1 MFPLLSNIFFHC
13 FGNNY
18 FGGKYM
24 AIKLLVFD
32 FRESERDFFRSHE
45 LENFEI
51 TFFPE
56 SLNKETLKNLSS
68 DLLEQTAVISVFV
81 DSEVTE
87 EVINSFKNLRIIST
101 RSTGVEHINK
111 KAADAKNIAVVNVEG
126 YGARPVAQYTIGL
139 ILALVR
145 QIIPASEYLKSENRI
160 CQSFVG
166 RDISKFTIGIVG
178 TGSIGFAVAKH
189 ALAFGMKVL
198 AYDIAERKEL
208 TEKYEIQYVD
218 FNTLLR
224 NADIVSIHIPY
235 TGENKDMFG
244 FEQFSIMKNTAYLI
258 NTSRGEIVNIRDLY
272 NAVTKGAI
280 KGAALDVV
288 TCEYFNFKCSNLS
301 HTLHNNFNCVEEAKI
316 LREFVKHPDV
326 IVTPHIAY
334 ETQDAID
341 YILEVTFIAISDII
355 KGGNSYRVN

>member
-1 MFPLLSNIFFHC
+1 
-13 FGNNY
+13 
-18 FGGKYM
+18 M

-32 FRESERDFFRSHE
+32 FRESEKDFFRSHE
-45 LENFEI
+45 LENFDI
-51 TFFPE
+51 TFFTE
-56 SLNKETLKNLSS
+56 SLNEETVKNLSS
-68 DLLEQTAVISVFV
+68 ELLDNTSVISVFI

-87 EVINSFKNLRIIST
+87 NVINSFKNLRIIST

-111 KAADAKNIAVVNVEG
+111 RSADAKNIAVVNVEG

-145 QIIPASEYLKSENRI
+145 KIIPASEYLKTQNRV
-160 CQSFVG
+160 CQNFVG
-166 RDISKFTIGIVG
+166 RDISKFTIGIIG
-178 TGSIGFAVAKH
+178 TGSIGIAVAKL
-189 ALAFGMKVL
+189 ASAFGMKIL
-198 AYDIAERKEL
+198 AYDIS
-208 TEKYEIQYVD
+208 EKIEFAKKYNVEYTD

-224 NADIVSIHIPY
+224 EADIVTIHIPY
-235 TGENKDMFG
+235 TGENKYMFA

-258 NTSRGEIVNIRDLY
+258 NTSRGEIVNIKDLY
-272 NAVTKGAI
+272 SAVTKGAI

-288 TCEYFNFKCSNLS
+288 TCEYFNFKCSNLTQ
-301 HTLHNNFNCVEEAKI
+301 TLYNNFECVEESKI
-316 LREFVKHPDV
+316 LTELIKNQNV

>member
-1 MFPLLSNIFFHC
+1 MAIILFK
-13 FGNNY
+13 GEY
-18 FGGKYM
+18 YM

-32 FRESERDFFRSHE
+32 FRESEKDFFRSHE
-45 LENFEI
+45 LENFDI
-51 TFFPE
+51 TFFTE
-56 SLNKETLKNLSS
+56 SLNEETVKNLSS
-68 DLLEQTAVISVFV
+68 ELLDNTSVISVFI
-81 DSEVTE
+81 DSEVTAN
-87 EVINSFKNLRIIST
+87 VINSFKNLRIIST

-111 KAADAKNIAVVNVEG
+111 RSADAKNIAVVNVEG

-145 QIIPASEYLKSENRI
+145 KIIPASEYLKTKNRV
-160 CQSFVG
+160 CQNFVG
-166 RDISKFTIGIVG
+166 RDISKFTIGIIG
-178 TGSIGFAVAKH
+178 TGSIGIAVAKL
-189 ALAFGMKVL
+189 ASAFGMKIL
-198 AYDIAERKEL
+198 AYDIS
-208 TEKYEIQYVD
+208 EKIEFAKKYNVEYTD

-224 NADIVSIHIPY
+224 EADIVTIHIPY
-235 TGENKDMFG
+235 TGENKYMFA

-258 NTSRGEIVNIRDLY
+258 NTSRGEIVNIKDLY
-272 NAVTKGAI
+272 SAVTKGAI

-288 TCEYFNFKCSNLS
+288 TCEYFNFKCSNLTQ
-301 HTLHNNFNCVEEAKI
+301 TLYNNFECVEESKI
-316 LREFVKHPDV
+316 LTELIKNQNV

>member
-1 MFPLLSNIFFHC
+1 
-13 FGNNY
+13 
-18 FGGKYM
+18 M

-32 FRESERDFFRSHE
+32 FRESEKDFFRSHE
-45 LENFEI
+45 LENFDI
-51 TFFPE
+51 TFFTE
-56 SLNKETLKNLSS
+56 SLNEETVKNLSS
-68 DLLEQTAVISVFV
+68 ELLDNTSVISVFI

-87 EVINSFKNLRIIST
+87 NVINSFKNLRIIST

-111 KAADAKNIAVVNVEG
+111 RSADAKNIAVVNVEG

-145 QIIPASEYLKSENRI
+145 KIIPASEYLKAKNRV
-160 CQSFVG
+160 CQNFVG
-166 RDISKFTIGIVG
+166 RDISKFTIGIIG
-178 TGSIGFAVAKH
+178 TGNIGIAVAKL
-189 ALAFGMKVL
+189 ASAFGMKIL
-198 AYDIAERKEL
+198 AYDIS
-208 TEKYEIQYVD
+208 EKIEFAKKYNVEYTD

-224 NADIVSIHIPY
+224 EADIVTIHIPY
-235 TGENKDMFG
+235 TGENKYMFA

-258 NTSRGEIVNIRDLY
+258 NTSRGEIVNIKDLY
-272 NAVTKGAI
+272 SAVTKGAI

-288 TCEYFNFKCSNLS
+288 TCEYFNFKCSNLTQ
-301 HTLHNNFNCVEEAKI
+301 TLYNNFECVEESKI
-316 LREFVKHPDV
+316 LPELIKNQNV

>member
-1 MFPLLSNIFFHC
+1 MAIILFK
-13 FGNNY
+13 GEY
-18 FGGKYM
+18 YM

-32 FRESERDFFRSHE
+32 FRESEKDFFRSHE
-45 LENFEI
+45 LENFDI
-51 TFFPE
+51 TFFTE
-56 SLNKETLKNLSS
+56 SLNEETVKNLSS
-68 DLLEQTAVISVFV
+68 ELLDNTSVISVFI

-87 EVINSFKNLRIIST
+87 NVINSFKNLRIIST

-111 KAADAKNIAVVNVEG
+111 RSADAKNIAVVNVEG

-145 QIIPASEYLKSENRI
+145 KIIPASEYLKAKNRV
-160 CQSFVG
+160 CQNFVG
-166 RDISKFTIGIVG
+166 RDISKFTIGIIG
-178 TGSIGFAVAKH
+178 TGSIGIAVAKL
-189 ALAFGMKVL
+189 ASAFGMKIL
-198 AYDIAERKEL
+198 AYDIS
-208 TEKYEIQYVD
+208 EKIEFAKKYNVEYTD

-224 NADIVSIHIPY
+224 EADIVTIHIPY
-235 TGENKDMFG
+235 TGENKYMFA

-258 NTSRGEIVNIRDLY
+258 NTSRGEIVNIKDLY
-272 NAVTKGAI
+272 SAVTKGAI

-288 TCEYFNFKCSNLS
+288 TCEYFNFKCSNL
-301 HTLHNNFNCVEEAKI
+301 TQILYNNFECVEESKI
-316 LREFVKHPDV
+316 LTGLIKNQNV

>member
-1 MFPLLSNIFFHC
+1 
-13 FGNNY
+13 
-18 FGGKYM
+18 M

-32 FRESERDFFRSHE
+32 FRESEKDFFRSHE
-45 LENFEI
+45 LENFDI
-51 TFFPE
+51 TFFTE
-56 SLNKETLKNLSS
+56 SLNEETVKNLSS
-68 DLLEQTAVISVFV
+68 ELLDNTSVISVFI

-87 EVINSFKNLRIIST
+87 NVINSFKNLRIIST

-111 KAADAKNIAVVNVEG
+111 RSADAKNIAVVNVEG

-145 QIIPASEYLKSENRI
+145 KIIPASEYLKAKNRV
-160 CQSFVG
+160 CQNFVG
-166 RDISKFTIGIVG
+166 RDISKFTIGIIG
-178 TGSIGFAVAKH
+178 TGNIGIAVAKL
-189 ALAFGMKVL
+189 ASAFGMKIL
-198 AYDIAERKEL
+198 AYDIS
-208 TEKYEIQYVD
+208 EKIEFAKKYNVEYTD

-224 NADIVSIHIPY
+224 EADIVTIHIPY
-235 TGENKDMFG
+235 TGENKYMFA

-258 NTSRGEIVNIRDLY
+258 NTSRGEIVNIKDLY
-272 NAVTKGAI
+272 SAVTKGAI

-288 TCEYFNFKCSNLS
+288 TCEYFNFKCSNLTQ
-301 HTLHNNFNCVEEAKI
+301 TLYNNFECVEESKI
-316 LREFVKHPDV
+316 LTELIKNQNV

>member
-1 MFPLLSNIFFHC
+1 
-13 FGNNY
+13 
-18 FGGKYM
+18 M

-32 FRESERDFFRSHE
+32 FRESEKDFFRSHE
-45 LENFEI
+45 LENFDI
-51 TFFPE
+51 TFFTE
-56 SLNKETLKNLSS
+56 SLNEETVKNLSS
-68 DLLEQTAVISVFV
+68 ELLDNTSVISVFI

-87 EVINSFKNLRIIST
+87 NVINSFKNLRIIST

-111 KAADAKNIAVVNVEG
+111 RSADAKNIAVVNVEG

-145 QIIPASEYLKSENRI
+145 KIIPASEYLKAKNRV
-160 CQSFVG
+160 CQNFVG
-166 RDISKFTIGIVG
+166 RDISKFTIGIIG
-178 TGSIGFAVAKH
+178 TGSIGIAVAKL
-189 ALAFGMKVL
+189 ASAFGMKIL
-198 AYDIAERKEL
+198 AYDIS
-208 TEKYEIQYVD
+208 EKIEFAKKYNVEYTD

-224 NADIVSIHIPY
+224 EADIVTIHIPY
-235 TGENKDMFG
+235 TGENKYMFA

-258 NTSRGEIVNIRDLY
+258 NTSRGEIVNIKDLY
-272 NAVTKGAI
+272 SAVTKGAI

-288 TCEYFNFKCSNLS
+288 TCEYFNFKCSNLTQ
-301 HTLHNNFNCVEEAKI
+301 TLYNNFECVEESKI
-316 LREFVKHPDV
+316 LTELIKNQNV

>member
-1 MFPLLSNIFFHC
+1 
-13 FGNNY
+13 
-18 FGGKYM
+18 M

-32 FRESERDFFRSHE
+32 FRESEKDFFRSHE
-45 LENFEI
+45 LENFDI
-51 TFFPE
+51 TFFTE
-56 SLNKETLKNLSS
+56 SLNVETVKNLSS
-68 DLLEQTAVISVFV
+68 ELLDNTSVISVFI

-87 EVINSFKNLRIIST
+87 NVINSFKNLRIIST

-111 KAADAKNIAVVNVEG
+111 RSADAKNIAVVNVEG

-145 QIIPASEYLKSENRI
+145 KIIPASEYLKTKHRV
-160 CQSFVG
+160 CQNFVG
-166 RDISKFTIGIVG
+166 RDISKFTIGIIG
-178 TGSIGFAVAKH
+178 TGSIGIAVAKL
-189 ALAFGMKVL
+189 ASAFGMKIL
-198 AYDIAERKEL
+198 AYDIS
-208 TEKYEIQYVD
+208 EKIEFAKKYNVEYTD

-224 NADIVSIHIPY
+224 EADIVTIHIPY
-235 TGENKDMFG
+235 TGENKYMFA

-258 NTSRGEIVNIRDLY
+258 NTSRGEIVNIKDLY
-272 NAVTKGAI
+272 SAVTKGAI

-288 TCEYFNFKCSNLS
+288 TCEYFNFKCSNLTQ
-301 HTLHNNFNCVEEAKI
+301 TLYNNFECVEESKI
-316 LREFVKHPDV
+316 LTELIKNQNV

>member
-1 MFPLLSNIFFHC
+1 
-13 FGNNY
+13 
-18 FGGKYM
+18 M

-32 FRESERDFFRSHE
+32 FRESEKDFFRSHE
-45 LENFEI
+45 LENFDI
-51 TFFPE
+51 TFFTE
-56 SLNKETLKNLSS
+56 SLNEETVKNLSS
-68 DLLEQTAVISVFV
+68 ELLDNTSVISVFI
-81 DSEVTE
+81 DSEVTGN
-87 EVINSFKNLRIIST
+87 VINSFKNLRIIST

-111 KAADAKNIAVVNVEG
+111 RSADAKNIAVVNVEG

-145 QIIPASEYLKSENRI
+145 KIIPASEYLKTQNRV
-160 CQSFVG
+160 CQNFVG
-166 RDISKFTIGIVG
+166 RDISKFTIGIIG
-178 TGSIGFAVAKH
+178 TGSIGIAVAKL
-189 ALAFGMKVL
+189 ASAFGMKIL
-198 AYDIAERKEL
+198 AYDIS
-208 TEKYEIQYVD
+208 EKIEFAKKYNVEYTD

-224 NADIVSIHIPY
+224 EADIVTIHIPY
-235 TGENKDMFG
+235 TGENKYMFA

-258 NTSRGEIVNIRDLY
+258 NTSRGEIVNIKDLY
-272 NAVTKGAI
+272 SAVTKGAI

-288 TCEYFNFKCSNLS
+288 TCEYFNFKCSNLTQ
-301 HTLHNNFNCVEEAKI
+301 TLYNNFECVEESKI
-316 LREFVKHPDV
+316 LTELIKNQNV

>member
-1 MFPLLSNIFFHC
+1 MAIILFK
-13 FGNNY
+13 GEY
-18 FGGKYM
+18 YM

-32 FRESERDFFRSHE
+32 FRESEKDFFRSHE
-45 LENFEI
+45 LENFDI
-51 TFFPE
+51 TFFTE
-56 SLNKETLKNLSS
+56 SLNEETVKNLSS
-68 DLLEQTAVISVFV
+68 ELLDNTSVISVFI
-81 DSEVTE
+81 DSEVTGN
-87 EVINSFKNLRIIST
+87 VINSFKNLRIIST

-111 KAADAKNIAVVNVEG
+111 RSADAKNIAVVNVEG

-145 QIIPASEYLKSENRI
+145 KIIPASEYLKTQNRV
-160 CQSFVG
+160 CQNFVG
-166 RDISKFTIGIVG
+166 RDISKFTIGIIG
-178 TGSIGFAVAKH
+178 TGSIGIAVAKL
-189 ALAFGMKVL
+189 ASAFGMKIL
-198 AYDIAERKEL
+198 AYDIS
-208 TEKYEIQYVD
+208 EKIEFAKKYNVEYTD

-224 NADIVSIHIPY
+224 EADIVTIHIPY
-235 TGENKDMFG
+235 TGENKYMFA

-258 NTSRGEIVNIRDLY
+258 NTSRGEIVNIKDLY
-272 NAVTKGAI
+272 SAVTKGAI

-288 TCEYFNFKCSNLS
+288 TCEYFNFKCSNLTQ
-301 HTLHNNFNCVEEAKI
+301 TLYNNFECVEESKI
-316 LREFVKHPDV
+316 LTELIKNQNV

>member
-1 MFPLLSNIFFHC
+1 
-13 FGNNY
+13 
-18 FGGKYM
+18 M

-87 EVINSFKNLRIIST
+87 DVINSFKNLRIIST

-145 QIIPASEYLKSENRI
+145 QIIPASE
-160 CQSFVG
+160 
-166 RDISKFTIGIVG
+166 
-178 TGSIGFAVAKH
+178 
-189 ALAFGMKVL
+189 
-198 AYDIAERKEL
+198 
-208 TEKYEIQYVD
+208 
-218 FNTLLR
+218 
-224 NADIVSIHIPY
+224 
-235 TGENKDMFG
+235 
-244 FEQFSIMKNTAYLI
+244 
-258 NTSRGEIVNIRDLY
+258 
-272 NAVTKGAI
+272 
-280 KGAALDVV
+280 
-288 TCEYFNFKCSNLS
+288 
-301 HTLHNNFNCVEEAKI
+301 
-316 LREFVKHPDV
+316 
-326 IVTPHIAY
+326 
-334 ETQDAID
+334 
-341 YILEVTFIAISDII
+341 
-355 KGGNSYRVN
+355 

>member
-1 MFPLLSNIFFHC
+1 
-13 FGNNY
+13 
-18 FGGKYM
+18 M

-32 FRESERDFFRSHE
+32 FRESEKDFFRSHE
-45 LENFEI
+45 LENFDI
-51 TFFPE
+51 TFFTE
-56 SLNKETLKNLSS
+56 SLNEETVKNLSS
-68 DLLEQTAVISVFV
+68 ELLDNTSVISVFI
-81 DSEVTE
+81 DSEVTAN
-87 EVINSFKNLRIIST
+87 VINSFKNLRIIST

-111 KAADAKNIAVVNVEG
+111 RSADAKNIAVVNVEG

-145 QIIPASEYLKSENRI
+145 KIIPASEYLKTKHRV
-160 CQSFVG
+160 CQNFVG
-166 RDISKFTIGIVG
+166 RDISKFTIGIIG
-178 TGSIGFAVAKH
+178 TGSIGIAVAKL
-189 ALAFGMKVL
+189 ASAFGMKIL
-198 AYDIAERKEL
+198 AYDIS
-208 TEKYEIQYVD
+208 EKIEFAKKYNVEYTD

-224 NADIVSIHIPY
+224 EADIVTIHIPY
-235 TGENKDMFG
+235 TGENKYMFA

-258 NTSRGEIVNIRDLY
+258 NTSRGEIVNIKDLY
-272 NAVTKGAI
+272 SAVTKGAI

-288 TCEYFNFKCSNLS
+288 TCEYFNFKCSNLTQ
-301 HTLHNNFNCVEEAKI
+301 TLYNNFECVEESKI
-316 LREFVKHPDV
+316 LTELIKNQNV

>member
-1 MFPLLSNIFFHC
+1 
-13 FGNNY
+13 
-18 FGGKYM
+18 M

-32 FRESERDFFRSHE
+32 FRESEKDFFRSHE
-45 LENFEI
+45 LENFDI
-51 TFFPE
+51 TFFTE
-56 SLNKETLKNLSS
+56 SLNEETVKNLSS
-68 DLLEQTAVISVFV
+68 ELLDNTSVISVFI

-87 EVINSFKNLRIIST
+87 NVINSFKNLRIIST

-111 KAADAKNIAVVNVEG
+111 RSADAKNIAVVNVEG

-145 QIIPASEYLKSENRI
+145 KIIPASEYLKAKNRV
-160 CQSFVG
+160 CQNFVG
-166 RDISKFTIGIVG
+166 RDISKFTIGIIG
-178 TGSIGFAVAKH
+178 TGSIGIAVAKL
-189 ALAFGMKVL
+189 ASAFGMKIL
-198 AYDIAERKEL
+198 AYDIS
-208 TEKYEIQYVD
+208 EKIEFAKKYNVEYTD

-224 NADIVSIHIPY
+224 EADIVTIHIPY
-235 TGENKDMFG
+235 TGENKYMFA

-258 NTSRGEIVNIRDLY
+258 NTSRGEIVNIKDLY
-272 NAVTKGAI
+272 SAVTKGAI

-288 TCEYFNFKCSNLS
+288 TCEYFNFKCSNLTQ
-301 HTLHNNFNCVEEAKI
+301 TLHNNFECVEESKI
-316 LREFVKHPDV
+316 LTELIKNQNV

>member
-1 MFPLLSNIFFHC
+1 MAIILLK
-13 FGNNY
+13 GEY
-18 FGGKYM
+18 YM

-32 FRESERDFFRSHE
+32 FRESEKDFFRSHE
-45 LENFEI
+45 LENFDI
-51 TFFPE
+51 TFFTE
-56 SLNKETLKNLSS
+56 SLNEETVKNLSS
-68 DLLEQTAVISVFV
+68 ELLDNTSVISVFI

-87 EVINSFKNLRIIST
+87 NVINSFKNLRIIST

-111 KAADAKNIAVVNVEG
+111 RSADAKNIAVVNVEG

-145 QIIPASEYLKSENRI
+145 KIIPASEYLKTKHRV
-160 CQSFVG
+160 CQNFVG
-166 RDISKFTIGIVG
+166 RDISKFTIGIIG
-178 TGSIGFAVAKH
+178 TGSIGIAVAKL
-189 ALAFGMKVL
+189 ASAFGMKIL
-198 AYDIAERKEL
+198 AYDIS
-208 TEKYEIQYVD
+208 EKIEFAKKYNVEYTD

-224 NADIVSIHIPY
+224 EADIVTIHIPY
-235 TGENKDMFG
+235 TGENKYMFA

-258 NTSRGEIVNIRDLY
+258 NTSRGEIVNIKDLY
-272 NAVTKGAI
+272 SAVTKGAI

-288 TCEYFNFKCSNLS
+288 TCEYFNFKCSNLTQ
-301 HTLHNNFNCVEEAKI
+301 TLYNNFECVEESKI
-316 LREFVKHPDV
+316 LTELIKNQNV

>member
-1 MFPLLSNIFFHC
+1 
-13 FGNNY
+13 
-18 FGGKYM
+18 M

-32 FRESERDFFRSHE
+32 FRESEKDFFRSHE
-45 LENFEI
+45 LENFDI
-51 TFFPE
+51 TFFTE
-56 SLNKETLKNLSS
+56 SLNEETVKNLSS
-68 DLLEQTAVISVFV
+68 ELLDNTSVISVFI

-87 EVINSFKNLRIIST
+87 NVINSFKNLRIIST

-111 KAADAKNIAVVNVEG
+111 RSADAKNIAVVNVEG

-145 QIIPASEYLKSENRI
+145 KIIPASEYLKNKNRV
-160 CQSFVG
+160 CQNFVG
-166 RDISKFTIGIVG
+166 RDISKFTIGIIG
-178 TGSIGFAVAKH
+178 TGSIGIAVAKL
-189 ALAFGMKVL
+189 ASAFGMKIL
-198 AYDIAERKEL
+198 AYDIS
-208 TEKYEIQYVD
+208 EKIEFAKKYNVEYTD

-224 NADIVSIHIPY
+224 EADIVTIHIPY
-235 TGENKDMFG
+235 TGENKYMFA

-258 NTSRGEIVNIRDLY
+258 NTSRGEIVNIKDLY
-272 NAVTKGAI
+272 SAVTKGAI

-288 TCEYFNFKCSNLS
+288 TCEYFNFKCSNLTQ
-301 HTLHNNFNCVEEAKI
+301 TLYNNFECVEESKI
-316 LREFVKHPDV
+316 LPELIKNQNV